1 MARMTVA
8 DLLEQRAGEHP
19 NKTLVACDQ
28 ERRTYGEAAG
38 VATALAAALVEA
50 GIAAGDRVAFL
61 VPNRMERI
69 DLFFACA
76 RLGAV
81 QVPLNTFLKGEF
93 LRYQLADCGAAAAVV
108 DGPGLMAVAPLLP
121 SLPALQRLIVLY
133 DDAGEGPVPNVPAT
147 VEVIRFADL
156 DRPAPADADLPR
168 PTPDD
173 LAAIVYTSGTTGPS
187 KGCRSTRATT
197 STSAAAWQAALEL
210 RADDVYFT
218 AFPLFH
224 LSGQALAL
232 MATLHRGATLVLE
245 PAFSATTFMA
255 RAGAVGATVVMG
267 VGAMAQA
274 ILATPPADSDRT
286 HSVRLCSWIPLPEAK
301 QLEFEERFATAVSAE
316 GYGQTECAP
325 VTFSPASGARR
336 RTTAGRP
343 APWLD
348 VRIVDDD
355 DVAVPAGDVGE
366 IVVRPLEPDSLF
378 QGYWGRAAETVFTFR
393 NLWHHTGDYGRM
405 DAERVRHLRGPQE
418 GRPAPPGGEC
428 VLHGTRGGHPAAS
441 PDHRGRRPRG
451 GIGRHRGRHQGLLRR
466 GRRRIAGAD
475 ARRAVR
481 VLRRA
486 PAVLRRSPLR
496 RVRGRAAEERPRPGA
511 QARAPG
517 PGGDAGDVG
526 LREAR
531 PHRGA
536 GPAPGRRLTVS
547 DVDIERDGFV
557 ATLLMRGSGEH
568 NTGRGTLLQDILEA
582 VEELERDDGVRVVVT
597 ASEGPI
603 WCASADF
610 EDLERHLGRPAD
622 AQDSAAPMARQMTI
636 SRRRQ
641 RTGSISHAA
650 SGANIGQKTSA

>member
-19 NKTLVACDQ
+19 TKTLVACDQ

-133 DDAGEGPVPNVPAT
+133 DDAGEWPVPKIPST

-156 DRPAPADADLPR
+156 DRPVPADADLPR
-168 PTPDD
+168 PAPDD
-173 LAAIVYTSGTTGPS
+173 LAAVVYTSGTTGPS
-187 KGCRSTRATT
+187 KGCLINQGYYVHIG
-197 STSAAAWQAALEL
+197 AAWQAALEL
-210 RADDVYFT
+210 QADDVYFT

-232 MATLHRGATLVLE
+232 MATLHRGATLVVE

-255 RAGAVGATVVMG
+255 RAGAIGATVVMG

-274 ILATPPADSDRT
+274 ILATPAADSDRT
-286 HSVRLCSWIPLPEAK
+286 HSVRLCSWIPLPETK

-325 VTFSPASGARR
+325 VTFSPASGVRR

-348 VRIVDDD
+348 VRIVDED

-378 QGYWGRAAETVFTFR
+378 QGYWGRAAETVSTFR

-405 DAERVRHLRGPQE
+405 NA
-418 GRPAPPGGEC
+418 
-428 VLHGTRGGHPAAS
+428 
-441 PDHRGRRPRG
+441 
-451 GIGRHRGRHQGLLRR
+451 
-466 GRRRIAGAD
+466 
-475 ARRAVR
+475 
-481 VLRRA
+481 
-486 PAVLRRSPLR
+486 
-496 RVRGRAAEERPRPGA
+496 
-511 QARAPG
+511 
-517 PGGDAGDVG
+517 
-526 LREAR
+526 
-531 PHRGA
+531 
-536 GPAPGRRLTVS
+536 
-547 DVDIERDGFV
+547 DGFV
-557 ATLLMRGSGEH
+557 TFVDRKNDALRRRGENVSSME
-568 NTGRGTLLQDILEA
+568 LEA
-582 VEELERDDGVRVVVT
+582 AILCHPLITEVAVHAVESAATEDDIKACCVVADPGAAELTPDELFGFFAEHLPYFAVPRYVEFVAELPKNALGRVLKHELRARGVTPATWDFEKLGLTVERD
-597 ASEGPI
+597 
-603 WCASADF
+603 
-610 EDLERHLGRPAD
+610 
-622 AQDSAAPMARQMTI
+622 
-636 SRRRQ
+636 RRR
-641 RTGSISHAA
+641 G
-650 SGANIGQKTSA
+650 GG